1 MHNSEPLRFLF
12 IINPGSGN
20 HNIDWSTAIDIFFAS
35 RPHQTEK
42 FFFEPGCNTSI
53 IKDKINAAV
62 PDRVVAVGGD
72 GTVKLVAECLLHT
85 NIVMGILPA
94 GSANGLAKELGIP
107 ILPEGAL
114 EYLLQP
120 GTQKIHLLRINS
132 QLCVHLS
139 DIGFN
144 ASVIKIF
151 SSGKQRG
158 MPGYIRAAWKVLW
171 KHSVMQVSIKIDDS
185 IIKSEAAMIVL
196 ANATRY
202 GSGAVI
208 NPAGRL
214 DDELFEV
221 VVIKKVS
228 FPEIFKMMVTHR
240 PYDKNKTELYQAK
253 SVAIESKKKVHFQV
267 DGEYLGKVKTVQAD
281 IIVGA
286 LLIIK

>member
-1 MHNSEPLRFLF
+1 MPNSEPLRFLF

-20 HNIDWSTAIDIFFAS
+20 HDIDWPAAIDIFFAS
-35 RPHQTEK
+35 KPHKTDK
-42 FFFEPGCNTSI
+42 FFFKPGCNTDI
-53 IKDKINAAV
+53 IKDKIKAAA
-62 PDRVVAVGGD
+62 PDRVIAVGGD

-85 NIVMGILPA
+85 NIAMGILPA

-107 ILPEGAL
+107 ASPEGAL

-120 GTQKIHLLRINS
+120 GTQKIHLLRINN

-151 SSGKQRG
+151 SSGKRRG
-158 MPGYIRAAWKVLW
+158 MPGYILAAWKVLW
-171 KHSVMQVSIKIDDS
+171 KHAVMQVSIKIGDS
-185 IIKSEAAMIVL
+185 IIKSQAAMIVL

-228 FPEIFKMMVTHR
+228 FAEIFKMTVTHR

-253 SVAIESKKKVHFQV
+253 SVAIESKKEAHFQV
-267 DGEYLGKVKTVQAD
+267 DGEYLGKVKNVQAE
-281 IIVGA
+281 IITGA